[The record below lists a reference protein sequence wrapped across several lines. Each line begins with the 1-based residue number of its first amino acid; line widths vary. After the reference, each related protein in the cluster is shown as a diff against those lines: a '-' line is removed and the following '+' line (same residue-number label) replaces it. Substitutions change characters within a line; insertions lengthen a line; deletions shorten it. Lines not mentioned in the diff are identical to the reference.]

1 MVGVIKGKKTHKTG
15 TKRMYRQMTLQIP
28 SLMDVLTLSV
38 VMAAALHAACC
49 GLSSYYRR
57 THFLHFYHEEG
68 GSRLPVH
75 CATVVIT
82 TRKQMFV
89 YQNFVK
95 KHKEVHLL
103 SPDVRRAKDA
113 GL

>member
-1 MVGVIKGKKTHKTG
+1 MADVIKGKKTHKTG
-15 TKRMYRQMTLQIP
+15 TKRMYRLMTLQVP
-28 SLMDVLTLSV
+28 PLMDVLTLSV
-38 VMAAALHAACC
+38 VMAAALHAASC

-82 TRKQMFV
+82 TRKQNV
-89 YQNFVK
+89 CISKLRQ
-95 KHKEVHLL
+95 ETQR
-103 SPDVRRAKDA
+103 SPFAIA
-113 GL
+113 GRP